1 MAFETPFVPRE
12 LMYVIIGLMM
22 ARSWFMESNDILKD
36 TIIDA
41 ISHIWHCIVAIYSFH
56 LIVSSFKQR
65 YHSILEK
72 TFDIKEIWQRKVIQG
87 RQWGIL
93 NFYRSHSKGHTV
105 WPILYHCPKDCSKLE
120 LPIRVSG
127 KGTYGEY
134 NYAKRVQCFLL
145 RSSLTCSNPNIL
157 YFTSQINFCRGNI
170 AFLVLKVW
178 NDLVRRLFMQIKY
191 CPAEWFFDFMKMF
204 WHILSFRK

>member
-1 MAFETPFVPRE
+1 
-12 LMYVIIGLMM
+12 M

-72 TFDIKEIWQRKVIQG
+72 TFDFKEIWQRKVIQG

-93 NFYRSHSKGHTV
+93 NCYRSHSKGHT
-105 WPILYHCPKDCSKLE
+105 IS
-120 LPIRVSG
+120 LPQRLFQIGTSNPCIG
-127 KGTYGEY
+127 KGYL
-134 NYAKRVQCFLL
+134 RWVQL
-145 RSSLTCSNPNIL
+145 RSSLTCLNPLVLYKSILLIFFVEIL
-157 YFTSQINFCRGNI
+157 YIWC
-170 AFLVLKVW
+170 
-178 NDLVRRLFMQIKY
+178 
-191 CPAEWFFDFMKMF
+191 
-204 WHILSFRK
+204 

>member
-72 TFDIKEIWQRKVIQG
+72 TFDFNDLKKSDKG
-87 RQWGIL
+87 RWFRVDNEVYWI
-93 NFYRSHSKGHTV
+93 SIDHTV
-105 WPILYHCPKDCSKLE
+105 RAIQYGPYYIIAPKTVPNWIFQSVYRERVPTVSTTTLKESNVFCCAARWPAQIQIYCILLHKLIFVVE
-120 LPIRVSG
+120 
-127 KGTYGEY
+127 
-134 NYAKRVQCFLL
+134 
-145 RSSLTCSNPNIL
+145 IL
-157 YFTSQINFCRGNI
+157 H
-170 AFLVLKVW
+170 
-178 NDLVRRLFMQIKY
+178 
-191 CPAEWFFDFMKMF
+191 F
-204 WHILSFRK
+204 WC